1 MMSIFF
7 LIGVAL
13 LFLKLLGVISVS
25 WWIVIPLVCFPVALF
40 FAIVMMAMA
49 FWIAVA
55 AAVAI
60 VSGITFLM
68 MFSKDIVKFI
78 TGK

>member
-1 MMSIFF
+1 MSVFF

-13 LFLKLLGVISVS
+13 LFLKLLGIISLS

>member
-1 MMSIFF
+1 MSIFF